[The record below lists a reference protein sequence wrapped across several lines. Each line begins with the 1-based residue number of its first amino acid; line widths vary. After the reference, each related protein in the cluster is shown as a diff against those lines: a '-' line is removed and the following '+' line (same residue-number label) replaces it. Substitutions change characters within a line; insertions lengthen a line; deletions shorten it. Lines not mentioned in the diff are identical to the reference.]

1 MRAALLLGCLLGLV
15 LPGSPSRGAEEKG
28 HSHAPRPIPKVS
40 PREVLLA
47 HATDRMA
54 AGLVEVKLR
63 GTLDVPPG
71 RERPQVLETGLWPD
85 RFRREVTTKG
95 QPASWMRL
103 SPTVFVRGIGTKEEP
118 GSPEDR
124 DLAISR
130 LRSLFVVR
138 HFFEAL
144 RGGAVPKEIPFA
156 GQTLPS
162 VEVKDAYGTFRIA
175 FGGLTGK
182 LQGLE
187 VPGRNGGVNRTFF
200 LASAR
205 LGRWFYP
212 AVQSTESPAGLE
224 VLRVVA
230 TTTLPEGE

>member
-1 MRAALLLGCLLGLV
+1 
-15 LPGSPSRGAEEKG
+15 
-28 HSHAPRPIPKVS
+28 
-40 PREVLLA
+40 
-47 HATDRMA
+47 
-54 AGLVEVKLR
+54 
-63 GTLDVPPG
+63 
-71 RERPQVLETGLWPD
+71 
-85 RFRREVTTKG
+85 
-95 QPASWMRL
+95 MRL